1 MPDTVTYVGF
11 CYLGPVLLAIIA
23 VFTWRH
29 WREARIRLL
38 LWMMLMAAVLSCGPW
53 LTVGGRRLMQ
63 MPGALLANAPLL
75 RNALPVWFTMY
86 LMLAAALVATMW
98 LASSSAAIA
107 LKCTVALAAVLFA
120 MPRLS
125 STFWDT
131 PVDTPPFF
139 LSGAYRDYLQPAE
152 IVLPVPYGWRG
163 NSLMW
168 QAQSDMYFRM
178 AGAWTGPPPAEFER
192 WPAMVALFNG
202 RYLPDPELQVKA
214 FLAAHQVSAALLDAS
229 IKDSQD
235 AQQRQQYRTVLAAL
249 GPAPAAAGGVMYLS
263 LHACRARPW
272 RDLKPLDLER
282 RVDLARFAAL
292 LDAVD
297 RYVQSGAD
305 QPNSAQSASC
315 RRASSAMTGWAVPA
329 SASPTGCGRKAIAT
343 AQSTSGLSA
352 RTVRSPP

>member
-1 MPDTVTYVGF
+1 
-11 CYLGPVLLAIIA
+11 
-23 VFTWRH
+23 
-29 WREARIRLL
+29 
-38 LWMMLMAAVLSCGPW
+38 
-53 LTVGGRRLMQ
+53 
-63 MPGALLANAPLL
+63 
-75 RNALPVWFTMY
+75 
-86 LMLAAALVATMW
+86 
-98 LASSSAAIA
+98 
-107 LKCTVALAAVLFA
+107 

-202 RYLPDPELQVKA
+202 RYLPDPELQLKA

-229 IKDSQD
+229 IKDSPD

-249 GPAPAAAGGVMYLS
+249 GPAPAAAGGVMIYRFTPAELD
-263 LHACRARPW
+263 PW

-297 RYVQSGAD
+297 RYVQSGAE
-305 QPNSAQSASC
+305 S
-315 RRASSAMTGWAVPA
+315 
-329 SASPTGCGRKAIAT
+329 SPTQPKAPRAG
-343 AQSTSGLSA
+343 GLHP
-352 RTVRSPP
+352 R